1 MSELQF
7 LVYNALAEVLADEGL
22 SGRTYSK
29 EEVKEATDAFFEKFY
44 DKSIAKEHEQERDEI
59 PYLEETPEVL
69 AKCLFEYAFAFD
81 TNADGEFCPTYYL
94 NAFTRGDGDGVEY
107 NVYDAGFHFL
117 DGGIYDNCTLNDVVN
132 EVKEEYG
139 VSRTKR
145 VDADW
150 LSDKA
155 SVVEMEDL
163 AEKQREYAEWPT
175 ETETDYER

>member
-44 DKSIAKEHEQERDEI
+44 DQSLAKEHEQEQEEI
-59 PYLEETPEVL
+59 PYLAETPEIL
-69 AKCLFEYAFAFD
+69 ADEYAFAFD
-81 TNADGEFCPTYYL
+81 KNADGEFCPTYFM
-94 NAFTRGDGDGVEY
+94 NAFYRGDGDELEY
-107 NVYDAGFHFL
+107 NVYDAGFHLL
-117 DGGIYDNCTLNDVVN
+117 DGGIYDDYTLNDVIL
-132 EVKEEYG
+132 EVMKEYD
-139 VSRTKR
+139 VSRAR
-145 VDADW
+145 QVDADW

-155 SVVEMEDL
+155 SEVEMADL